1 VGAAGQA
8 RGAEVGAE
16 PVTARVVPDVRTLSK
31 SFDYLVPEPLR
42 DQVRVGTL
50 VRIPLQGRR
59 VGGWVVEVGSMPPDG
74 VALKPLGKV
83 TGWGPPAELV
93 DVAQWAAWRW
103 AGPVTAFLGT
113 ASPPGAVLGL
123 PVAPHRDGRP
133 APLDPSWSTLF
144 EADRSVVRVPP
155 AADLFDL
162 VLAAVGG
169 GNALVVTPSVDLARQ
184 LGARLRRAGV
194 PVGLYPRDWALGA
207 AGATVVGARAAAWAP
222 VADLAAVLVLDE
234 HDEALQEE
242 RAPTWHGR
250 DVAIERA
257 RRAGVPCVLASP
269 VPTLEALAWGPLVTP
284 SRTDERAGW
293 PVLEIVDR
301 RQDDPARPTLLSA
314 ALTHHLRSE
323 ARVVC
328 VLNTPGRA
336 RLLACVAC
344 GELARCERCAAAVE
358 QLDDGRLHCRRCGTE
373 RPLVCLVCGAS
384 RMKAIRPGVARLR
397 GEIEALIG
405 SPVVMAT
412 AATAGQ
418 PLPEG
423 RVHIGTE
430 AVLHQVEAADVVAF
444 LDIDQ
449 ELLAPRYR
457 AAEQAL
463 ALLARAARLTGG
475 RAGGGRLLVQ
485 TRVPRH
491 EVLDA
496 VLHADPSRLAAS
508 EQRRRE
514 ALRFPPYSA
523 LAVVSGPA
531 AEAFLAALGEPLG
544 IEVLGPADGRWL
556 LRAPDHPTLCDA
568 LAAVPRPP
576 GRLRLEIDPRRV

>member
-1 VGAAGQA
+1 
-8 RGAEVGAE
+8 
-16 PVTARVVPDVRTLSK
+16 
-31 SFDYLVPEPLR
+31 
-42 DQVRVGTL
+42 
-50 VRIPLQGRR
+50 
-59 VGGWVVEVGSMPPDG
+59 
-74 VALKPLGKV
+74 LKPLGKV
-83 TGWGPPAELV
+83 TGWGPPPELV
-93 DVAQWAAWRW
+93 AVADWAAWRW

-113 ASPPGAVLGL
+113 ASPSGAVLGL
-123 PVAPHRDGRP
+123 PAAPRRDGRP
-133 APLDPSWSTLF
+133 VPLDPDRSTLF
-144 EADRSVVRVPP
+144 ERARSVVRIPP
-155 AADLFDL
+155 AADVFDV
-162 VLAAVGG
+162 VLAAVAR
-169 GNALVVTPSVDLARQ
+169 GNALVVSPSVGRARQ
-184 LGARLRRAGV
+184 VSARLRRAGV
-194 PVGLYPRDWALGA
+194 PTGLYPRDWALGA

-250 DVAIERA
+250 DVAVERA

-269 VPTLEALAWGPLVTP
+269 VPSLEALAWGPLTAP
-284 SRTDERAGW
+284 SRTEERAGW

-314 ALTHHLRSE
+314 ALTRHLRSE

-336 RLLACVAC
+336 RLLACLAC

-358 QLDDGRLHCRRCGTE
+358 QLDDGALRCRRCGTE

-384 RMKAIRPGVARLR
+384 RMKAIRPGVTRLR

-475 RAGGGRLLVQ
+475 RAGGGRLLAQ

-496 VLHADPSRLAAS
+496 VLHADPSRLVATEQPRRAA
-508 EQRRRE
+508 
-514 ALRFPPYSA
+514 LGFPPFSA
-523 LAVVSGPA
+523 LAAVSGPA
-531 AEAFLAALGEPLG
+531 ADAFIGSLGRPLG
-544 IEVLGPADGRWL
+544 VDVLGPADGRWL
-556 LRAPDHPTLCDA
+556 LRAADHRTLCDA
-568 LAAVPRPP
+568 LAVVTRPP
-576 GRLRLEIDPRRV
+576 GRLRIEVDPPRV